1 MTVEVDKVKFPT
13 THVLVDN
20 TYDFN
25 CRGTARTQSLTTKNY
40 TPEFPTTGGIA
51 GFNHPKCNGMASTW
65 ATCLDDHRGP
75 VPGKLRLGGWL
86 ARYISQP
93 NIKLVVD
100 EVIADCTY

>member
-1 MTVEVDKVKFPT
+1 MSRDRAYAVPHYQKLHTRVPHDW
-13 THVLVDN
+13 
-20 TYDFN
+20 
-25 CRGTARTQSLTTKNY
+25 
-40 TPEFPTTGGIA
+40 GIA
-51 GFNHPKCNGMASTW
+51 GFNHPQCNGIASTW

-100 EVIADCTY
+100 KVITDCTN